1 VDELLRLK
9 IEYEVASGAY
19 HDIAHRNAQQALKGA
34 GPSPED
40 LMSESDARQALSEAR
55 QAYLAALRGPA
66 KN

>member
-1 VDELLRLK
+1 MDELLRRK

-19 HDIAHRNAQQALKGA
+19 HDIAHRNAQQALKGT

-40 LMSESDARQALSEAR
+40 LASESDARQALFEAR
-55 QAYLAALRGPA
+55 QAYLAALSAPA